1 MLTSSAAI
9 LYKPSHPPACP
20 APWGSRL
27 QFLTTTRGRIFPQLV
42 PSFPVQDNRES
53 KQDLRQPSPQLRGII
68 PKIKSALC
76 HQLSLAH
83 CSWCSHLTP
92 WLPQPGCWD
101 DRQTPTSHRP
111 ARLAGKTQRKEVRE
125 RSKETQG
132 WAGNRALSACK
143 CWGSAGVA
151 GWAQRWEKKIK
162 MGGSLPAAAN
172 CKWTLEAAACAN
184 S

>member
-1 MLTSSAAI
+1 M
-9 LYKPSHPPACP
+9 
-20 APWGSRL
+20 
-27 QFLTTTRGRIFPQLV
+27 QLV
-42 PSFPVQDNRES
+42 QSFNSVAATARV
-53 KQDLRQPSPQLRGII
+53 
-68 PKIKSALC
+68 
-76 HQLSLAH
+76 
-83 CSWCSHLTP
+83 
-92 WLPQPGCWD
+92 CWD

-132 WAGNRALSACK
+132 WAGNRAPGPCK

-172 CKWTLEAAACAN
+172 CKWTLLLVPTARPGKPTQEEVSRLTARVGGRAGAVEC
-184 S
+184 SW